1 MKTSEHRREIV
12 RKSRQKNKHKYVE
25 KQKASDKAYY
35 QANHANVRAKQATYR
50 EANREKI
57 NKQSQKINTV
67 RLKIDPVF
75 KLKCLM
81 RTRVGN
87 HLRGKCKKDGPT
99 FKLIGCSPEE
109 LLLHLGNKPGQRDH
123 IFPLALY
130 DAATEQHKMTRWENL
145 QMLTFQ
151 ENDEKNDRLPTK
163 AMADKV
169 EQDLWPDGVT
179 YDMLPDIYPGWA
191 TALSKH

>member
-12 RKSRQKNKHKYVE
+12 RKSREKNKHKNVD
-25 KQKASDKAYY
+25 KKKASDNAYY
-35 QANHANVRAKQATYR
+35 RANRDAVRATQAKHKA
-50 EANREKI
+50 ANRERL
-57 NKQSQKINTV
+57 NKQSQAINKA
-67 RLKIDPVF
+67 RLETDPEF

-87 HLRGKCKKDGPT
+87 HLRGRCKKDGPT
-99 FKLIGCSPEE
+99 FQLIGCSPGE
-109 LLLHLGNKPGQRDH
+109 LRAHLGDKPGQRDH
-123 IFPLALY
+123 IFALALY

-145 QMLTFQ
+145 QMLTSE
-151 ENDEKNDRLPTK
+151 ENNEKNDRLPTK

-169 EQDLWPDGVT
+169 PQYLWPAGVT

-191 TALSKH
+191 TALHKY